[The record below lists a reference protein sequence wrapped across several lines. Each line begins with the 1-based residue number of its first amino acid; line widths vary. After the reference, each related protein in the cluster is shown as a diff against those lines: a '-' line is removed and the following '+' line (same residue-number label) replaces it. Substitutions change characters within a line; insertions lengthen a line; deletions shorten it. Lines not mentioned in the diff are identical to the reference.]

1 MNGHEAIIAMRR
13 ARLKP
18 AFVWLQDAPH
28 APTDYAVTLSP
39 MDNPETLDLRF
50 LVGTTVLAES
60 DDSSRL
66 EQISKACLEARAS
79 RVIATLHK
87 RDGMRFEVIKTTDT
101 DGVMTWPK

>member
-18 AFVWLQDAPH
+18 ACVWLQDAPH

-39 MDNPETLDLRF
+39 TDNPESLDLRF

-60 DDSSRL
+60 ADSSRL
-66 EQISKACLEARAS
+66 EQMSKACLEAKAS
-79 RVIATLHK
+79 RVIATLYK
-87 RDGMRFEVIKTTDT
+87 RDGYHFEIIKTTDT
-101 DGVMTWPK
+101 SGVMTWPK